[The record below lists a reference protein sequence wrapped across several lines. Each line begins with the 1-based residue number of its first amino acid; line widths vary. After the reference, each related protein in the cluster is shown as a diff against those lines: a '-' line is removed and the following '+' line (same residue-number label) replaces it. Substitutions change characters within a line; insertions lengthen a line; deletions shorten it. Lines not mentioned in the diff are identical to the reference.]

1 MNIIQTNRA
10 AYSLTNGNM
19 SVFLTQNGGVDG
31 HMHYGPGDSSPQI
44 AMGSSLASHNGSVG
58 SSDAP
63 KRPKNLG
70 VSPTNGYLTKAIRG
84 VSDDVE
90 DGSLPCTPELLSD
103 TEIDVS
109 GCPAGDE
116 VLNSETTQ
124 LIDCFLRDFTGL
136 SKSRWNESKALATMK
151 RVVDG
156 VLEKHR
162 YAYNGMI
169 RKLSL
174 DEREDDASFVG
185 AVAKSL
191 FADGTTNW
199 GRVASLVAFGAV
211 VSQYLTE
218 KGRGNCVELVG
229 QEISSYLLT
238 HQRDWLVK
246 NNSWDGFVEFFR
258 VADPE
263 STVRNTLMAFA
274 GFAGIGATLA
284 LLIRR
289 PRLLFPRNLMRLQQ
303 RLHHTKRSAAS
314 AELHSSLQ
322 SWCITSECTSTSY
335 IVKLGLKS
343 SKLCTTLFPGLE
355 GYLETGDFKQIH

>member
-284 LLIRR
+284 LLIR
-289 PRLLFPRNLMRLQQ
+289 
-303 RLHHTKRSAAS
+303 
-314 AELHSSLQ
+314 
-322 SWCITSECTSTSY
+322 
-335 IVKLGLKS
+335 
-343 SKLCTTLFPGLE
+343 
-355 GYLETGDFKQIH
+355 